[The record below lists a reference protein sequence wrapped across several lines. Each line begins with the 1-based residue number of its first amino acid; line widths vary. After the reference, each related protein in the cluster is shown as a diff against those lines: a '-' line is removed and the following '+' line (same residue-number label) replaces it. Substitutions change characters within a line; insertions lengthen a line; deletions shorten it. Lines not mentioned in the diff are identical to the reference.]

1 MVCGVKWLS
10 CVFGV
15 VESWWY

>member
-10 CVFGV
+10 CVLGV